1 MVTHPGIIEWLV
13 EHPELINNRPPQLGR
28 RDSYNSIYAS
38 GPVSEDRQFTYVV
51 FYGGAQIA
59 MMVVAGLL
67 VAFCALLTGLTLA
80 VCGLDM
86 NYLHLRSVTG
96 TPKER

>member
-1 MVTHPGIIEWLV
+1 MGTHTGITRWLG
-13 EHPELINNRPPQLGR
+13 EHSEAFNNEPSSFR
-28 RDSYNSIYAS
+28 RETIYGYES
-38 GPVSEDRQFTYVV
+38 GTVSEDRQFTYVV

-67 VAFCALLTGLTLA
+67 VTFCALLTGLTLA

-86 NYLHLRSVTG
+86 NYLQLRSVTG